1 MGKGNQDKQNS
12 FNPKL
17 ILIVILLS
25 FLPILAFSVFEVSK
39 GKISSNEE
47 YVKIAHFF
55 GFVVAF
61 IIVLIL
67 SVIIGQYVRAV
78 NDKKILVNTLELKHI
93 TNSIHA
99 GVVNILLE
107 NNYGITYASDGFY
120 DIIGYSK
127 EEVEKDN
134 NSILSYIYE
143 KDLNIFQFPINGVRI
158 GDYIQKEFRILTK
171 NKDVRWILFN
181 GNYSEGKDGHTIS
194 AVLVDITETKQ
205 MHERLLLEEQRYRVA
220 TEISNDVLFEYDIEN
235 DYMKYVDRFRDLYNM
250 NPNIPNF
257 TKPNVHCK
265 EKIHPEDLGLFLEYC
280 KALSSGKAL
289 IEAEFRILDKK
300 KEYVWCH
307 LCGKTIY
314 DETMQPIKVIGKL
327 VNIDLY
333 KRDYEILEY
342 KAKRDPLTGVFNR
355 NVTRD
360 MINSYIEKYKEK
372 QHTFM
377 VVDIDDFKNINDQYG
392 HLQGDKILSF
402 VINQVKIIF
411 SSGEIIGR
419 IGGDEFVVFIGNT
432 SDKETILTKADLLRR
447 ALQTVYHDAE
457 FDISLSGS
465 IGISTYP
472 QDGQTYEELFERA
485 DKALYDVKE
494 QGKDGYKLFE

>member
-1 MGKGNQDKQNS
+1 MVKGKQDRQNR
-12 FNPKL
+12 FNTKL
-17 ILIVILLS
+17 IIFVILLS
-25 FLPILAFSVFEVSK
+25 LIPILTFTVFE
-39 GKISSNEE
+39 ISRGLISANVE
-47 YVKIAHFF
+47 YVQIAHFM
-55 GFVVAF
+55 GFTITF
-61 IIVLIL
+61 IIILII
-67 SVIIGQYVRAV
+67 SIIIGQYLRAV
-78 NDKKILVNTLELKHI
+78 NDKKVLVATLELKSI

-99 GVVNILLE
+99 GVVNFLLE

-127 EEVEKDN
+127 EEVEKKN
-134 NSILSYIYE
+134 NSILSFIYE
-143 KDLNIFQFPINGVRI
+143 KDLNVFQFPIDGVRI

-171 NKDVRWILFN
+171 RQEIRWILFN
-181 GNYSEGKDGHTIS
+181 GNYSEGKEGHTIS

-205 MHERLLLEEQRYRVA
+205 MHERLLVEEQRYRVA

-235 DYMKYVDRFRDLYNM
+235 DYMKYVDRFKDLYNED
-250 NPNIPNF
+250 PNIPNY
-257 TKPNVHCK
+257 TRQNDHCK
-265 EKIHPEDLGLFLEYC
+265 GLIHPEDIGLYLEYC
-280 KALSSGKAL
+280 KSLSSGKAL
-289 IEAEFRILDKK
+289 IEAEFRMLDKQK
-300 KEYVWCH
+300 KYVWCH

-314 DETMQPIKVIGKL
+314 DEKMQPIKVIGKL

-333 KRDYEILEY
+333 KRDYEILEF
-342 KAKRDPLTGVFNR
+342 KAKRDPLTGVFNKS
-355 NVTRD
+355 VTRD
-360 MINSYIEKYKEK
+360 LIDSYIEKNKDK

-377 VVDIDDFKNINDQYG
+377 VVDIDDFKNINDKYG

-419 IGGDEFVVFIGNT
+419 IGGDEFVVFIGDT
-432 SDKETILTKADLLRR
+432 VDKETILSKADLLRR

-472 QDGQTYEELFERA
+472 QDGKTYEVLFDRA

-494 QGKDGYKLFE
+494 QGKDGYKMFE